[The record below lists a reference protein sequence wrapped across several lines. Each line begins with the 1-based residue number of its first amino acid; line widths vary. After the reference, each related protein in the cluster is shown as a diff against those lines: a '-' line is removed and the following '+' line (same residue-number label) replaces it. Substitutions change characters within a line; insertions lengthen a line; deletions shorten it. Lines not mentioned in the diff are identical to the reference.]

1 MGSLKTPCTTSY
13 VVNRHH
19 RSKLLSF
26 FRKWRFLHFGD
37 IQTDKQM
44 NSSDAL
50 SRSRYRER
58 RLNNDDDDVHF
69 EYHDIS

>member
-1 MGSLKTPCTTSY
+1 MSSIDTIDLNCLVFLENG
-13 VVNRHH
+13 V
-19 RSKLLSF
+19 
-26 FRKWRFLHFGD
+26 FLHFGD

-58 RLNNDDDDVHF
+58 RLNNDDDDDDDVQC